1 MQGYNEIRTILK
13 YMFLK
18 YTLNTIPLKIILLD
32 SNFTS
37 GNDIH
42 YIFTVSIHFTEKI
55 LKNLYIFCTLCTM
68 FLSFEHRGCSY
79 MKTAC
84 ANKKK
89 FVVPVL

>member
-42 YIFTVSIHFTEKI
+42 YIFTV
-55 LKNLYIFCTLCTM
+55 
-68 FLSFEHRGCSY
+68 
-79 MKTAC
+79 
-84 ANKKK
+84 
-89 FVVPVL
+89 